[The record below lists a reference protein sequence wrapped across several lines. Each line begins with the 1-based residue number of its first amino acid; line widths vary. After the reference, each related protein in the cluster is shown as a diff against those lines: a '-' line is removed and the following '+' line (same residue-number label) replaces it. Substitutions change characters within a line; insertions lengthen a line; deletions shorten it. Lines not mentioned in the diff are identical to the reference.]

1 MSALRAIHAG
11 CRALGYDE
19 DMRRDLYRAVTGE
32 SSAADMSE
40 AQRSAVVAELR
51 RRGFEPASN
60 GSRKPL
66 DGPYA
71 KKLQAL
77 WIAGWNLGLIRNRDD
92 RALLAFVRRQTGID
106 HTRFLHRAAD
116 GAKAIEALKAWLAR
130 DGGVDW
136 RDGEP
141 GARIAEAQFR
151 RLVKICWFPRINSLS
166 RYVSEIA
173 EKPIA
178 EMAPADWIP
187 VMNALGD
194 QIRQADDRRRKASV
208 ARGAAR

>member
-1 MSALRAIHAG
+1 MSTLRAIHAG

-19 DMRRDLYRAVTGE
+19 DMRRNLYRAVTGE

-51 RRGFEPASN
+51 RRGFETASN

-66 DGPYA
+66 EGPYA

-77 WIAGWNLGLIRNRDD
+77 WIAGWNLGLVRDRDD

-136 RDGEP
+136 RGGEP

-151 RLVKICWFPRINSLS
+151 RLVGICWFPRINSLS
-166 RYVSEIA
+166 RYASEIA
-173 EKPIA
+173 GRPIA

-187 VMNALGD
+187 VMNALGA
-194 QIRQADDRRRKASV
+194 QIRQADDRRRKAAV
-208 ARGAAR
+208 ARGASR

>member
-1 MSALRAIHAG
+1 MSTLRAIHAG

-19 DMRRDLYRAVTGE
+19 DMRRNLYRAVTGE

-51 RRGFEPASN
+51 RRGFETASN

-77 WIAGWNLGLIRNRDD
+77 WIAGWNLGLIRDRDD
-92 RALLAFVRRQTGID
+92 RALLAFVRRQTGIG

-116 GAKAIEALKAWLAR
+116 GAKAIEALKAWLTR

-136 RDGEP
+136 KQT
-141 GARIAEAQFR
+141 ARFDPPYGFRVAEAQVEKLHGDASYFWTVACKLGGKREPAEFR
-151 RLVKICWFPRINSLS
+151 HNS
-166 RYVSEIA
+166 
-173 EKPIA
+173 
-178 EMAPADWIP
+178 DWIP
-187 VMNALGD
+187 VMNALGA
-194 QIRQADDRRRKASV
+194 QIRQAAV